1 MALEW
6 QVHRVNRQETRFTAG
21 VVGHGI
27 GFRCRLHVDLRCGVP
42 LQELADDFGHLVLVG
57 QAVHAHFLIQQPRV
71 HAVPAVAQHTARQAL
86 GEDLPR
92 VGALE
97 LRQQEE
103 PVVVPVHVAR
113 VHLVALEELDVL
125 EVADALRPEHEV
137 PAVARA
143 GVQNALHAAAVPD
156 SQLHAAVVRVLR
168 QRAREVAVHQRRA
181 RLPDA
186 GVPEQRPRGLRR
198 QLPPQDARPHV
209 PQDARDHSR
218 RACRLDRTLDELIGA
233 LSSRRNPGLKRGPS
247 LLCAISAP
255 HAVTSAFAA
264 RHAGPRGKAA
274 GRADGLGHNRRPGG
288 HAGVAGREDAR
299 PDVAEL
305 SGEEGEDP
313 ADGGSKARGAAEP
326 AQRAAQRLAREPRA
340 PAHDERAAA
349 VRPVLVCLYVGGV
362 VTFRS
367 GAAQREKSTAQREAG
382 VAADAVGGWP
392 RSRWAWHVRRDRG
405 ERARSYRREVLQAVT
420 IAARSTL
427 HLLYEDIRSAQ
438 WNLENDQAEYAGE
451 YKRLN
456 AVSQN
461 ALREEAL
468 IERVN
473 AALRS
478 ENAVVEDLETIWLN
492 YRDMAHE
499 EHRQLAVANEDAK
512 KGFAIYAAAS
522 QLYVV
527 QEEVNSA
534 KFFRREIALRRKQEK
549 NMLTITQS
557 SIKAKDEQ
565 LTWLERQRVHLQSEH
580 QEVAKARAADEAAY
594 QQYREDHKS
603 EMNAFETQIKNA
615 GKQVKSTERAIT
627 SRNKKVVAVNKKI
640 AQKTKVLEEWK
651 ERIDEKKEQ
660 VAKSAATQELIDG
673 EVLSTQEALG
683 QELRNL
689 EHVQRLRTAQEMEA
703 EELCSSCTALEC
715 EAQQARKTITTL
727 KSTIVVAQTAVKN
740 RIDEIREKFLDTFV
754 VSDAEILIELLNK
767 ELNQRYE
774 DLAIDARNKHDKILR
789 QKERQYNTKL
799 KKLKAREAE
808 KKAKSTVASSNK
820 SHKGGEDGMEKPL
833 RVSAT
838 GLEVEQNESPSR
850 ELADGAD
857 SNPPRLEIRSNED
870 IVGEAI
876 SEKLCTSKPKQK
888 AKTVPKQAAKS
899 ARRTLVV
906 GLNQAAVSPQANNN
920 LADLTTNATGSTS
933 TKTAKAAPLTSVLQH
948 DSNGTSGARRSRLK
962 RRTPAQKAGK
972 PVAVVMHPPGRP
984 TERSIP
990 EVEDPVN
997 DVHPSVGAES
1007 DPAED
1012 GIPSQGSLNSPVG
1025 CDEDPVASRSSSTNP
1040 VKKSVVASQ
1049 GAAKKPHL
1057 QKVR

>member
-1 MALEW
+1 MVLATTDALEGTPASQDAKTLVPMSLSLVAKKEKILQMEAAKLEALLSQRNELLSGLQESHEHLLTTNGQLQERSRLHREKLASLRTLLGVGHAQDGPGMCDAIGANELEATAEKCGVLKDILLGLVDKRAALEQQCMALED
-6 QVHRVNRQETRFTAG
+6 QTTRELGGLAG
-21 VVGHGI
+21 K
-27 GFRCRLHVDLRCGVP
+27 
-42 LQELADDFGHLVLVG
+42 
-57 QAVHAHFLIQQPRV
+57 
-71 HAVPAVAQHTARQAL
+71 
-86 GEDLPR
+86 
-92 VGALE
+92 E
-97 LRQQEE
+97 LR
-103 PVVVPVHVAR
+103 
-113 VHLVALEELDVL
+113 
-125 EVADALRPEHEV
+125 
-137 PAVARA
+137 
-143 GVQNALHAAAVPD
+143 
-156 SQLHAAVVRVLR
+156 
-168 QRAREVAVHQRRA
+168 
-181 RLPDA
+181 
-186 GVPEQRPRGLRR
+186 
-198 QLPPQDARPHV
+198 
-209 PQDARDHSR
+209 
-218 RACRLDRTLDELIGA
+218 LDE
-233 LSSRRNPGLKRGPS
+233 
-247 LLCAISAP
+247 
-255 HAVTSAFAA
+255 
-264 RHAGPRGKAA
+264 
-274 GRADGLGHNRRPGG
+274 
-288 HAGVAGREDAR
+288 
-299 PDVAEL
+299 
-305 SGEEGEDP
+305 
-313 ADGGSKARGAAEP
+313 
-326 AQRAAQRLAREPRA
+326 
-340 PAHDERAAA
+340 
-349 VRPVLVCLYVGGV
+349 
-362 VTFRS
+362 
-367 GAAQREKSTAQREAG
+367 
-382 VAADAVGGWP
+382 
-392 RSRWAWHVRRDRG
+392 
-405 ERARSYRREVLQAVT
+405 
-420 IAARSTL
+420 ARSTL
-427 HLLYEDIRSAQ
+427 HLLCEDIRSAQ

-512 KGFAIYAAAS
+512 NEQRGLQRLLESNGATCPADEEVLHLAEDLQS
-522 QLYVV
+522 TLQHLN
-527 QEEVNSA
+527 EEVNSA

-767 ELNQRYE
+767 EIESWRTKHTDEFNAAVAIEAKMLNQRYE

-948 DSNGTSGARRSRLK
+948 DSN
-962 RRTPAQKAGK
+962 
-972 PVAVVMHPPGRP
+972 
-984 TERSIP
+984 
-990 EVEDPVN
+990 
-997 DVHPSVGAES
+997 VGAES

-1057 QKVR
+1057 QKVGQRGKDAAKRRTSTKVSHRRHAKATKVGRISLGRSQGGAVDWTAADSFSFD